1 VIVLHTL
8 PAVLLATLAAAGSAE
23 TDADIGPKAVADPK
37 TAQACERKAHDTAAV
52 VQCLKDALKLRQPQA
67 VQLIE
72 RLKGEGYLH
81 RFAEAGR
88 VDLAWVTYPFRGNA
102 TTGVLLV
109 NGTPNLVD
117 VSDPAHYAK
126 LGLKTHASYA
136 AIAKG
141 ADVDIWADDLRGAAE
156 KAPGGGQR
164 FRFAFPLKTCRACTP
179 VGTATVAFDFDAAGV
194 FAGTKLVELK
204 AAP

>member
-1 VIVLHTL
+1 VLHTF
-8 PAVLLATLAAAGSAE
+8 PAVLLAVLAAAGPAE
-23 TDADIGPKAVADPK
+23 APADIGAKAVADPK
-37 TAQACERKAHDTAAV
+37 TAQACERKGHDTAGV

-81 RFAEAGR
+81 RFAETGR
-88 VDLAWVTYPFRGNA
+88 VDLAWVTYPFRANA
-102 TTGVLLV
+102 TTGLLLV
-109 NGTPNLVD
+109 NGTPILVD

-126 LGLKTHASYA
+126 LDLKKHASYA

-141 ADVDIWADDLRGAAE
+141 ADVDIWADDPRGIVE

-164 FRFAFPLKTCRACTP
+164 FRFALHLKTCRACAP
-179 VGTATVAFDFDAAGV
+179 VGTAMVAFDFDAAGV
-194 FAGTKLVELK
+194 FAGTTLLELK